1 MFPFSIAGVGM
12 VFAGVVLDLVQHWR
26 LFKEVPEIFILVPAL
41 LGLKGNLEMT
51 LASRLSTLANLGH
64 LDSSA
69 QRRDVILSNL
79 ALIQIQATVIAFL
92 ASAFAM
98 ALAWIPRGQL
108 DWSHAALLCASSL
121 ATACF
126 ASLILSVLMAL
137 VVVLSRKYNINPDN
151 VATPIAAS
159 LGDLTTLAVLST
171 VGSIFLEAHL
181 TESWLNVTVILVI
194 LLISPIW
201 IRLALR
207 DEGTK
212 EVGFFLCPASHFYV
226 FVLIFCLFSTKRDEG
241 LPCKQ
246 QLEWCILTRSNF
258 CPYLFIVGADNDTRN
273 KQPKKNQTTQIK
285 SRN

>member
-1 MFPFSIAGVGM
+1 MLI
-12 VFAGVVLDLVQHWR
+12 
-26 LFKEVPEIFILVPAL
+26 LFFL
-41 LGLKGNLEMT
+41 LHT
-51 LASRLSTLANLGH
+51 S
-64 LDSSA
+64 
-69 QRRDVILSNL
+69 
-79 ALIQIQATVIAFL
+79 F
-92 ASAFAM
+92 
-98 ALAWIPRGQL
+98 QL

-159 LGDLTTLAVLST
+159 LGNLFWSMFANHYLYFVLGDLTTLAVLST

-207 DEGTK
+207 DEGTR
-212 EVGFFLCPASHFYV
+212 EVGFFLFPVPHFYV
-226 FVLIFCLFSTKRDEG
+226 
-241 LPCKQ
+241 
-246 QLEWCILTRSNF
+246 CI
-258 CPYLFIVGADNDTRN
+258 
-273 KQPKKNQTTQIK
+273 
-285 SRN
+285 